1 MLRRW
6 WLMNKWQ
13 AQDDFWNSF
22 GIPAY
27 DESTV
32 IYGLQMPYLTY
43 EAVSSSLGN
52 VNTVTASLWYRSKSW
67 KDIDAKADEI
77 ARSIFE
83 MPPAVKLD
91 DGWYKIRI
99 PENLA
104 FAQRLSEDA
113 DEDVR
118 RIVINVE
125 IEFLTAC

>member
-1 MLRRW
+1 
-6 WLMNKWQ
+6 MNKWQ
-13 AQDDFWNSF
+13 AQDQFWNSF
-22 GIPAY
+22 GLPAY
-27 DESTV
+27 DENTV
-32 IYGLQMPYLTY
+32 VYGLEMPYLTY
-43 EAVSSSLGN
+43 EAVSSNLGT

-77 ARSIFE
+77 ARSISE
-83 MPPAVKLD
+83 MPPAIKID
-91 DGWYKIRI
+91 DGWCKVRM